1 MAKYIDTPAGKF
13 QMPRWAENRLAEMTD
28 LEILEEYV
36 VKCRSFIDPFLF
48 QEMCDRG
55 LTVRGDYYQ
64 DIVDRLEAMKA
75 AQREEG
81 QDTESAPSAAQ
92 EPTTL

>member
-13 QMPRWAENRLAEMTD
+13 QMPRWEESRLAEMTD

-81 QDTESAPSAAQ
+81 QDEQ
-92 EPTTL
+92 

>member
-1 MAKYIDTPAGKF
+1 MAKYINTPVGKF
-13 QMPRWAENRLAEMTD
+13 QMPGWAEARLSAMTD

-55 LTVRGDYYQ
+55 LTVRRDYYQ
-64 DIVDRLEAMKA
+64 DIVDRLEAMKS

-81 QDTESAPSAAQ
+81 QDG
-92 EPTTL
+92 